1 MFYDD
6 EVVYLLNF
14 IFLKICF
21 ILKINYVYACMS
33 VHGCVHINSSA
44 FRGQKKK
51 AIGPLELDSQVIV
64 RYLTWI
70 QGDKFRSSGGEST
83 RNH

>member
-51 AIGPLELDSQVIV
+51 GNGCPGAGLAGDCEILDMDSGRQTQVLW
-64 RYLTWI
+64 RR
-70 QGDKFRSSGGEST
+70 KHS
-83 RNH
+83 